1 MLEPSGERFS
11 SSRRLEVADSA
22 AVSRSRGIQASEQ
35 TSVALATERLQSA
48 PPPASTGPPAAAREN
63 GSSERDRAPLTESE
77 RAELI
82 ERLSALLER
91 NERKRESERER
102 EERHALRV
110 DRLRHVLSRVADL
123 RDANDRALSTAAPPT
138 STSAAGAQSVH
149 SPSAC
154 SDASSSAAS
163 SKRSSATQT
172 ERSSKKRSQRSQESS
187 SARADAEE
195 RRSVAT
201 WTHWTMRP
209 THDTPS
215 EEEQTEALDNGASPP
230 PVSRAP
236 APQPAARVD
245 RREEVRQSASL
256 LEGSRLANGGVAWY
270 SLEINHLSSHLY
282 SK

>member
-1 MLEPSGERFS
+1 MESSGERFS
-11 SSRRLEVADSA
+11 SSRRLQVADSA
-22 AVSRSRGIQASEQ
+22 AVSRGVQATAEQ
-35 TSVALATERLQSA
+35 TSVALAAEHLRPA
-48 PPPASTGPPAAAREN
+48 PPPASTGPAAREN
-63 GSSERDRAPLTESE
+63 GGLERDRAPLTESE

-123 RDANDRALSTAAPPT
+123 RDANDRVLSTAAPA
-138 STSAAGAQSVH
+138 TSAAGAQSVH
-149 SPSAC
+149 SPSAS
-154 SDASSSAAS
+154 SDASAAS

-172 ERSSKKRSQRSQESS
+172 ERSSKKRSHRSQESS
-187 SARADAEE
+187 SRRADAAEY
-195 RRSVAT
+195 RSVAT

-209 THDTPS
+209 SHDTPYED
-215 EEEQTEALDNGASPP
+215 EETEALDSGTAP

-256 LEGSRLANGGVAWY
+256 LEGSRLAEGGVAWY
-270 SLEINHLSSHLY
+270 
-282 SK
+282 